1 MINLII
7 LFIALII
14 TLGTAVIILMGHID
28 SKISESNKDINLR
41 ITTLENKIENK
52 IDGWRKEMRE
62 DNREFLDFIRE
73 YNKKYKCKTG

>member
-14 TLGTAVIILMGHID
+14 TVGTAVIILMSHID

-41 ITTLENKIENK
+41 ITALENKIENK
-52 IDGWRKEMRE
+52 IDGWRKEIRE
-62 DNREFLDFIRE
+62 DNREFLDFIRD
-73 YNKKYKCKTG
+73 YNKKRSK